1 MSLMTSSGHGLIAD
15 LHTLFTDSMTTSNI
29 KEKIAK
35 LLRMQESSNAN
46 EAANAAAFVER
57 LCREH
62 GVSAHECMDHD
73 LEEDVAVDFFYGK
86 ASGRLDPSMTIL
98 LMGVANY
105 FNGYLVRKSVGNRQK
120 ILHIFAPKANQIQ
133 IELYTDYLIEVRDR
147 LAREHCPVGSV
158 AYRNNFKKGF
168 AYEIHARLQQM
179 AAERRDNGI
188 AELGMPG
195 LAVVQRDKK
204 QDALSLAL
212 RNSTYSR
219 LRSSGAYSTGAGA
232 DAGRS
237 AAKSVGLNKQVRT
250 SSRRM
255 LAGA

>member
-1 MSLMTSSGHGLIAD
+1 M
-15 LHTLFTDSMTTSNI
+15 HTLFTDSMTTSNI

-35 LLRMQESSNAN
+35 LLRMQESNNAN

-98 LMGVANY
+98 LMGVTSY
-105 FNGYLVRKSVGNRQK
+105 FNGYLVRKSVGNRQR

-133 IELYTDYLIEVRDR
+133 IELYTDYLIEVRDK
-147 LAREHCPVGSV
+147 LTKKHCPVGLGNV
-158 AYRNNFKKGF
+158 AFRNNFKKGF
-168 AYEIHARLQQM
+168 AYEIYERLQQM
-179 AAERRDNGI
+179 AAEKRDNGI

-219 LRSSGAYSTGAGA
+219 LRSSGAYSTGAGT